1 MNRRLS
7 AVRGL
12 ARFLQERDELHN
24 DPTAGMK
31 RVPKKRVKSITPS
44 VRDLCAILDALHR
57 EVPTWRRQRDET
69 IIQVFFYTGLRVSE
83 LERLNL
89 EQLDFTGRRICRAH
103 RKGGDMVDV
112 VLNKA
117 ATEALRDWLRTRP
130 ESSAPA
136 VFVNRSG
143 GRLSVRAIQKRFRQ
157 LWEST
162 GMTIRIHPHRVRHAH
177 ATALHSAG
185 VSLELIRES
194 MNHTTIA
201 MAQHYIH
208 SDEETLREA
217 LDQLPILSANGS
229 A

>member
-1 MNRRLS
+1 
-7 AVRGL
+7 
-12 ARFLQERDELHN
+12 
-24 DPTAGMK
+24 MK
-31 RVPKKRVKSITPS
+31 RVPKKRVKSIAPS
-44 VRDLCAILDALHR
+44 VHDLCAILDALHR

-117 ATEALRDWLRTRP
+117 AIEALRDWLRTRP

-143 GRLSVRAIQKRFRQ
+143 GRLLVRAIQKRIGRTPIQ
-157 LWEST
+157 
-162 GMTIRIHPHRVRHAH
+162 PHRYPA
-177 ATALHSAG
+177 
-185 VSLELIRES
+185 
-194 MNHTTIA
+194 
-201 MAQHYIH
+201 
-208 SDEETLREA
+208 
-217 LDQLPILSANGS
+217 PLSPPACV
-229 A
+229 